1 MKKKIIISLLTIVM
15 CLIIVGCGKKNNN
28 LNNTANDN
36 INNNSNTNIIDNT
49 NTNTKDNTSN
59 NYIVDDDEIIEIDDS
74 ENVPMDNS
82 PVVVNEIINCDGCV
96 FAYFSDEGDKA
107 KTLGSTLSEDEYTT
121 DINNLKT
128 SGGKQRHNFFGL
140 VLSGNTISRAYACIL
155 KDDKIYC
162 IEGSTN
168 GAYHSSNIGILNK
181 IFTGSQCRTISDGH
195 TYTCTDGS
203 YNGDTKTNGYTSLHY
218 ETSCTIYGSDS
229 NTGKLICH

>member
-1 MKKKIIISLLTIVM
+1 MKKKILISLLTIVM

-28 LNNTANDN
+28 LNNTTNDN

-49 NTNTKDNTSN
+49 NTNDDSN
-59 NYIVDDDEIIEIDDS
+59 NIIVDDDEIIDIDDS

-96 FAYFSDEGDKA
+96 FAYFSDEGDNA
-107 KTLGSTLSEDEYTT
+107 KTLGSTISSNEYTT

-140 VLSGNTISRAYACIL
+140 VLSGDTISRAYACIL

-168 GAYHSSNIGILNK
+168 GAYHSSNIGILNQ

-218 ETSCTIYGSDS
+218 ETSCTIYGSNS

>member
-1 MKKKIIISLLTIVM
+1 MKKKYLISILAIVM
-15 CLIIVGCGKKNNN
+15 CLILVGCGKEE
-28 LNNTANDN
+28 LNNTS
-36 INNNSNTNIIDNT
+36 NNNSNSNQASE
-49 NTNTKDNTSN
+49 NTSTN
-59 NYIVDDDEIIEIDDS
+59 NNAYNNDSDDVIIDDDEIIDIDDAD
-74 ENVPMDNS
+74 NVPLDNG
-82 PVVVNEIINCDGCV
+82 PVVVNEVINCDGCV

-107 KTLGSTLSEDEYTT
+107 KTLGSTLSSDEYTT

-155 KDDKIYC
+155 KDNKIYC

-168 GAYHSSNIGILNK
+168 GAYHNSNISILNK

-218 ETSCTIYGSDS
+218 ETSCTIYGSNS